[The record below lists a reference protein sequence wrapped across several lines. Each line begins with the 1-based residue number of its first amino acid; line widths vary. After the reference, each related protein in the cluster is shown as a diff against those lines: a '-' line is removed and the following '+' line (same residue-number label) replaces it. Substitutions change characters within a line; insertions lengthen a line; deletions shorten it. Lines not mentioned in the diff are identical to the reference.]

1 MASAQRAA
9 ALEELASLI
18 LGINQS
24 SPTRVAIDGRTAS
37 GKTTLADELSKIL
50 SVKGRNVIRTSIDGF
65 HRPKIERYARG
76 RFSAEGYYYDARDL
90 QAINTL
96 LLSPLGPDGDRLY
109 RTASFDLDK
118 DEPIEQRP
126 HLAANNAIL
135 LVDGTFLQ
143 RPELRDGWDLTIFVE
158 TSEQV
163 SEQRGIHRDASHL
176 GGLRPHG
183 SSMQCGIGPLFI
195 SMMAYA
201 SHPPS
206 PMQFS
211 TTTTLISLRSSFEM
225 DSYRTSGPGCFDD

>member
-1 MASAQRAA
+1 MASVQRAV

-50 SVKGRNVIRTSIDGF
+50 SVKGRNVIHTSIDGF
-65 HRPKIERYARG
+65 YRPKIERYARG

-96 LLSPLGPDGDRLY
+96 LLSPLGPDGDRCY

-126 HLAANNAIL
+126 HLTANNAIL
-135 LVDGTFLQ
+135 LMDGTFLQ
-143 RPELRDGWDLTIFVE
+143 RPELRDG
-158 TSEQV
+158 
-163 SEQRGIHRDASHL
+163 
-176 GGLRPHG
+176 
-183 SSMQCGIGPLFI
+183 
-195 SMMAYA
+195 
-201 SHPPS
+201 
-206 PMQFS
+206 
-211 TTTTLISLRSSFEM
+211 
-225 DSYRTSGPGCFDD
+225 